1 MYAGAAHADSN
12 EYGYCVSLWNY
23 ALKLK
28 LEKETLVSCDTAF
41 TARAIVQ
48 LYINIQA
55 RYLNNSDPYDENP
68 LKFEDVLTT
77 TRYLKSGMEQAS
89 ELLDLKPQYQS
100 QLDNFDIVLT
110 TWIHLIHILL
120 QLAET
125 PEHMTLVLEEVLPLL
140 KMHAK
145 TQKTGDTL
153 LHLAVSST
161 STLHR

>member
-68 LKFEDVLTT
+68 LKFEDGSKFHYVPNHQGHGHSHVQPK
-77 TRYLKSGMEQAS
+77 RIPM
-89 ELLDLKPQYQS
+89 
-100 QLDNFDIVLT
+100 
-110 TWIHLIHILL
+110 
-120 QLAET
+120 
-125 PEHMTLVLEEVLPLL
+125 
-140 KMHAK
+140 
-145 TQKTGDTL
+145 
-153 LHLAVSST
+153 
-161 STLHR
+161 R